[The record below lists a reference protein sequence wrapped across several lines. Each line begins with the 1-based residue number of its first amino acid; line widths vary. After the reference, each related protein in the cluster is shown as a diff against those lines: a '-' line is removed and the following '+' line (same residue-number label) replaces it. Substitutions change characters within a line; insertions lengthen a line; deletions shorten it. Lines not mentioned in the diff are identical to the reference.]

1 MRSGTD
7 EYGDWVEV
15 DWSWKENLLSAKA
28 LAVLTV
34 AVTRDIKISG
44 ESLGEYFK
52 EGRDALRKAIKELK
66 DRGYIKLTRELI
78 KGEWISVNRV
88 TPQGVSFLSES
99 LNLNLWSRELVVH
112 PDNQFKEFKEQLS
125 LEQKIELVD
134 FVKQEIKKVTEGS

>member
-1 MRSGTD
+1 MRSGTN

-15 DWSWKENLLSAKA
+15 DWSWKDKLLSAKA

-34 AVTRDIKISG
+34 AVTRDVTISG

-66 DRGYIKLTRELI
+66 DRGYVKLTRERI
-78 KGEWISVNRV
+78 KGEWISINRV
-88 TPQGVSFLSES
+88 TPQGISYLSES
-99 LNLNLWSRELVVH
+99 LNLNLWNRELVVH
-112 PDNQFKEFKEQLS
+112 PNNQLKEFKEQLS

-134 FVKQEIKKVTEGS
+134 FVQQEIKKAIEGS

>member
-1 MRSGTD
+1 MRSGTN

-34 AVTRDIKISG
+34 AVTRDITISG

-66 DRGYIKLTRELI
+66 DRGYVRLTREKI
-78 KGEWISVNRV
+78 KGEWISINRV
-88 TPQGVSFLSES
+88 TPQGVSYLSES

-112 PDNQFKEFKEQLS
+112 PSNQLKEFEEQLS
-125 LEQKIELVD
+125 LAQKIELVD
-134 FVKQEIKKVTEGS
+134 FVQQEIKKVTEGS